1 MPGLNP
7 IVLEKNKRFL
17 KNQLNVAVEFSA
29 PSEPA
34 LLEALARDAR
44 PTQDVELGKIK
55 ASASAGIPAIEF
67 GGDSLGTV
75 SFGGSAGVLS
85 GLGIYLDRGRM
96 LRSLQFDAGED
107 LQDALEALPNDA
119 TGYYAALRW
128 GYDLAAQG
136 AGRMALGAAGAIKFA
151 GEAQR
156 EGLFAVIRRIPAE
169 TGMLA
174 AATQAVNSWML
185 PRQVTAAADLEPRT
199 WIVAEVDSG
208 IALKTTGTLGYN
220 FSWLRQLQLG
230 SLGGDIGFK
239 LQLGLEAVVGLTAS
253 GKYALVIARESEA
266 PVLRLRLYKL
276 RQKGWDFALNA
287 GAAVDTIA
295 ELPSSIDDFIKAA
308 LGVHGAQIIKDLQ
321 AIESW
326 TDPEKKPSQILSGL
340 SEDYCLKLLERLTAI
355 PVVNQGLGAFNR
367 ARDQVLAALRKW
379 QELDQLAHGAAT
391 KILKILETKGG
402 VDLTAVQ
409 KLAEAISKSNVDAF
423 RKLLG
428 EQLERSDFF
437 QSNEG
442 KWLESVLSAGVF
454 SAFQEPAFGE
464 LQKAAALTSEILG
477 GSAITGVITKLQ
489 SYVNEELNLD
499 RIQSVIESADISH
512 LEAWLK
518 VKLEEFLAKRIDIPQ
533 LIAIQESIH
542 RLLEC
547 RNSIYERALAAANRK
562 YEFALHSTYKQATTD
577 TALIDLEFD
586 FAAAGAASALAG
598 ALRGD
603 FSEILLRPPA
613 GVRVH
618 AGILSHGVRRE
629 SHIEVSLPYFSAQS
643 DHIQESVAKF
653 EAEESGGR
661 IYVLDARDKASDKGK
676 RVSVLSVGAYLPLG
690 ADDSVR
696 RHSPQS
702 LTYSYSYKE
711 AVRGMRTAHLRYQL
725 APYVKTYFKPLFEGT
740 SASYEVWIDD
750 LDRTLDARGTHQI
763 GNTLVSLELSLPGEL
778 TAAWFG
784 APINPKAAKYLDMSK
799 RLQRAIKRLLPF
811 YYLQDLDNYK
821 DLASVYALLVYAAIP
836 PLNKVRVKGGQLIE
850 SAGDYYWD
858 WVDSALRL
866 SVASSTPT
874 QGNLMMLLTQSH
886 SMLEAAGR
894 KGDPY
899 EPELTVLGSIL
910 QSVKPG
916 NPGFQLLHSL
926 LQFEAD
932 VVTGSVNAAIKL
944 AGFAQSKET
953 DAAKAIE
960 ALAGFGAAASETFN
974 RELGGVYGR
983 GPSRPLSTM
992 LFIEA
997 AAALDGRIRPES
1009 IAMLDLTVLTDSA
1022 AFPDGYLEG
1031 DSPKKED
1038 ILISQRLLNSL

>member
-1 MPGLNP
+1 MPGVNP

-17 KNQLNVAVEFSA
+17 KNQMDVAVEFSA

-34 LLEALARDAR
+34 LLEALAHDAK
-44 PTQDVELGKIK
+44 PTQDVELGKITAR
-55 ASASAGIPAIEF
+55 ASGGIPAIEF
-67 GGDSLGTV
+67 GGDSRGTV
-75 SFGGSAGVLS
+75 SFSGSAGVLS
-85 GLGIYLDRGRM
+85 GLGIYLDRDRM
-96 LRSLQFDAGED
+96 LRSFKFDAGED
-107 LQDALEALPNDA
+107 LEDALEALPNDA

-136 AGRMALGAAGAIKFA
+136 AGSMALGAAGAVKFA

-174 AATQAVNSWML
+174 AATQTVNSWML
-185 PRQVTAAADLEPRT
+185 PRQVTSAADLHPGT
-199 WIVAEVDSG
+199 WIIAEVDSG
-208 IALKTTGTLGYN
+208 IAFRTTGTLGYN
-220 FSWLRQLQLG
+220 FSWLRQLGLG
-230 SLGGDIGFK
+230 SLGGDIGLK

-253 GKYALVIARESEA
+253 GKYALVIARESDA
-266 PVLRLRLYKL
+266 PVLRFRLYKL
-276 RQKGWDFALNA
+276 NQKGWDFALNA

-295 ELPSSIDDFIKAA
+295 ELPPSIDDFIKAA
-308 LGVHGAQIIKDLQ
+308 FGVHGAQIIKDLQ
-321 AIESW
+321 AIDSW
-326 TDPEKKPSQILSGL
+326 TDPDRKPSQILTGL
-340 SEDYCLKLLERLTAI
+340 SEDYCQRLLEKLTAI
-355 PVVNQGLGAFNR
+355 QVVNQGLSAFNR

-379 QELDQLAHGAAT
+379 NELDQLAHGSAT
-391 KILKILETKGG
+391 KILKILETKG
-402 VDLTAVQ
+402 VDLTPVQ

-428 EQLERSDFF
+428 EQLERLDFF

-442 KWLESVLSAGVF
+442 KWLESVLPAGVF
-454 SAFQEPAFGE
+454 SALQEPAFGE
-464 LQKAAALTSEILG
+464 LQKAAALASEILG
-477 GSAITGVITKLQ
+477 GSAITGVIAKLQ
-489 SYVNEELNLD
+489 TYVNEELNLD
-499 RIQSVIESADISH
+499 GIQSVIESADIGH

-518 VKLEEFLAKRIDIPQ
+518 VKLEEFLARTIDIPQ
-533 LIAIQESIH
+533 LIAIQGSIH

-547 RNSIYERALAAANRK
+547 RNSIYERALAAVNRK

-577 TALIDLEFD
+577 TALVDLELD
-586 FAAAGAASALAG
+586 TAAAGAASSLADALQ
-598 ALRGD
+598 GD
-603 FSEILLRPPA
+603 FNEILLHPPG

-629 SHIEVSLPYFSAQS
+629 SHIEVSLPFFSAQS

-690 ADDSVR
+690 TGDSVR

-711 AVRGMRTAHLRYQL
+711 AVQGMRTAHLRYQL

-763 GNTLVSLELSLPGEL
+763 GNTLVSLELSLPGQL

-784 APINPKAAKYLDMSK
+784 APANPKAAQYLDMSK

-821 DLASVYALLVYAAIP
+821 DLRSVYALLVYAAIP
-836 PLNKVRVKGGQLIE
+836 PLNKVRVKGGQLVE

-858 WVDSALRL
+858 WVDSALRM

-874 QGNLMMLLTQSH
+874 QGNLMVLLAQNH

-894 KGDPY
+894 KSDPY
-899 EPELTVLGSIL
+899 EPELIVLGNIL

-916 NPGFQLLHSL
+916 NPGFQLLQSL
-926 LQFEAD
+926 LKFEAD
-932 VVTGSVNAAIKL
+932 VVTGSVKAGIRL
-944 AGFAQSKET
+944 AQFMKSKET
-953 DAAKAIE
+953 DVTGAID

-1009 IAMLDLTVLTDSA
+1009 VAMLDLTVLTDSA

-1031 DSPKKED
+1031 DPPKKED
-1038 ILISQRLLNSL
+1038 IMISQRLLNSL